1 MSTEGGN
8 LFDIPESL
16 PNEHVAALL
25 VSPNVRIE
33 RVVSRGHASPPDF
46 WYDQNG
52 PEWVMVVAGSAGI
65 AFEGETTPRTLNAGD
80 HVHIPARAR
89 HRVAWTDASQPTIW
103 LAVHY
108 R

>member
-1 MSTEGGN
+1 MSEGGN

-16 PNEHVAALL
+16 PAEHFTTLL
-25 VSPNVRIE
+25 ASPNVRIE
-33 RVVSRGHASPPDF
+33 RIVSRGHASPPDF
-46 WYDQNG
+46 WYDQEA
-52 PEWVMVVAGSAGI
+52 PEWVMVIAGSAGI
-65 AFEGETTPRTLNAGD
+65 AFEGEPAPQTLNAGD
-80 HVHIPARAR
+80 HVHIPAHAR